1 MFKYLCFASN
11 IWGWKMSDLVQ
22 FFERYLQKE
31 TVFSD
36 KKTLQSNY
44 VPEKIEHRDEQIQ
57 QIANILAPAL
67 RKEKPSNLFIY
78 GKTGSGKTLTTKF
91 TCEQIQKVADKEN
104 VPIKIIYVNCKL
116 KRVADTEYRL
126 IAQLAREL
134 GKAVPP
140 TGLPTDEVYN
150 IFFKALDQEERN
162 IIVILDEIDQLTHKA
177 GDGVIYNLTR
187 LNADLK
193 NAQLTIIGISNDL
206 IFANNLDPR
215 VKSSLSEEE
224 IVFPPYN
231 AIQLQD
237 ILKKESTTRL

>member
-1 MFKYLCFASN
+1 
-11 IWGWKMSDLVQ
+11 V
-22 FFERYLQKE
+22 
-31 TVFSD
+31 
-36 KKTLQSNY
+36 
-44 VPEKIEHRDEQIQ
+44 
-57 QIANILAPAL
+57 
-67 RKEKPSNLFIY
+67 
-78 GKTGSGKTLTTKF
+78 SGKTLTTKF